1 MRQDDCYASRHPVRL
16 EGSQRS
22 FRPRSAGSARSW
34 QPRTRFLQS
43 RSLTGMGLV
52 INAGTKLDYR
62 LPVMRMYLPAFRVAG
77 PLAVMRA
84 RPPPDRAVIRF
95 AIQF

>member
-1 MRQDDCYASRHPVRL
+1 MRQDDCYASRHAVRL

-22 FRPRSAGSARSW
+22 FRPCLAKSVRQW

-52 INAGTKLDYR
+52 INAGTKLGYR
-62 LPVMRMYLPAFRVAG
+62 LPGMRMYLPAFRVAG
-77 PLAVMRA
+77 PLAVMRGKA
-84 RPPPDRAVIRF
+84 TGGPCRHPVR
-95 AIQF
+95 